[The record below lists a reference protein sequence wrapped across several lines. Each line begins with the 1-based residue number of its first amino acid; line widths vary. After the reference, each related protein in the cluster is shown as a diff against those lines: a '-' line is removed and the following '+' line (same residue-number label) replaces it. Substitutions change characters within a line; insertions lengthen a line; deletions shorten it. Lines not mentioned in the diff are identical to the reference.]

1 MQKTEF
7 DTDSYEQDLALIML
21 ESIMKKRLISSQTYR
36 SVKNMVGKEDTNG
49 CCEDVGRATKIAV

>member
-36 SVKNMVGKEDTNG
+36 SVKNMVREEDVDG
-49 CCEDVGRATKIAV
+49 CCENVGRAAKIAV